1 MKIKK
6 IFGWRVILLLIV
18 LFLALVAINPN
29 PWAKGIEIKH
39 VDELSRENGLDKGI
53 LIDSINEIKITSLN
67 EFDEILKQESLNKEF
82 NGSAKLVFETSKG
95 RIAFLTEEAPEIKV
109 GDVGT
114 SNIVLGLDLAG
125 GSRVLLQPESEEDI
139 SDSDIR
145 NLISV
150 LDNRLNIYGLADLSI
165 RSAKD
170 WEGNKFVLVEI
181 AGVTREEVRE
191 LIGSQ
196 GVFEA
201 KVGEDVIFEGG
212 KKDVTF
218 VCKDDGSCSGIRPPC
233 TQSEQG
239 WYCKFEFGIHISPD
253 AARRFAASTENLEV
267 NTTEAGHQQLSKTID
282 FYLDGKEVDSLQ
294 IAADLKGKEATQIA
308 ISGPGTGGS
317 ESDAYQD
324 ALVGMNKLQTMLIT
338 GSLPMKLNIVKLD
351 TISPILGRNFINNS
365 ILIGFLAIFVVGA
378 VVFARY
384 RKLKIV
390 IPMIVTSF
398 CEVFLILGFAALAQW
413 RLDIAAIAG
422 IIAAVGTGIDHQIII
437 TDEVL
442 KGAERYI
449 NWKQKIKSAFF
460 IIMSAYFTTLV
471 AMTPLLMAG
480 AGLLRGFAL
489 TTIVGI
495 TVGVLITRPA
505 FAAVIEVLLEE

>member
-6 IFGWRVILLLIV
+6 IFGWRVILLIIV
-18 LFLALVAINPN
+18 LLLALVAINPN
-29 PWAKGIEIKH
+29 PWAKGIEIKS
-39 VDELSRENGLDKGI
+39 VDEISQDNGLEKGF
-53 LIDSINEIKITSLN
+53 LINSLNDIEITTINEF
-67 EFDEILKQESLNKEF
+67 EEILKQESLNKEY
-82 NGSAKLVFETSKG
+82 NGSAKLVFNTNKG
-95 RIAFLTEEAPEIKV
+95 SFAFLTEEKPEIRV

-114 SNIVLGLDLAG
+114 SNVVLGLDLAG

-150 LDNRLNIYGLADLSI
+150 LDNRLNVYGLGDISL

-170 WEGNKFVLVEI
+170 WEGNKFVIVEI
-181 AGVTREEVRE
+181 AGVTREEVKE

-201 KVGEDVIFEGG
+201 KVGDATIFEGG
-212 KKDVTF
+212 KKDITF

-233 TQSEQG
+233 TQSESG
-239 WYCKFEFGIHISPD
+239 WYCKFEFGIHISPA
-253 AARRFAASTENLEV
+253 AARRFASATENLEV
-267 NTTEAGHQQLSKTID
+267 NTSESGYQSLEKTID

-294 IAADLKGKEATQIA
+294 IAADLKGKESTQIA
-308 ISGPGTGGS
+308 ISGPGTGNT
-317 ESDAYQD
+317 ENDAYQS
-324 ALVGMNKLQTMLIT
+324 ALGGMNKLQTMLIT

-365 ILIGFLAIFVVGA
+365 ILIGFLAIFVVGV

-384 RKLKIV
+384 RRLKIV
-390 IPMIVTSF
+390 IPMIITSF
-398 CEVFLILGFAALAQW
+398 CEVFLIIGFASLAQW

-442 KGAERYI
+442 KGTERYI

-505 FAAVIEVLLEE
+505 FAAVVEVLLEE